1 MRLRVAG
8 LAMLIALAAA
18 TAAHAQAP
26 SDSLRQALRTWRGKV
41 TYLAGPSIYV
51 DAGRLDGLLPGDTLS
66 LWREEN
72 RVALVRVDALAS
84 HRVTCDTL
92 ATWMEVRLGDGVR
105 FVGGTAPPG
114 PKPGPA
120 IVAAETPAI
129 VAPAPATLPPMAART
144 PSAPSARQLPRLRG
158 RIGVH
163 HLSVQSEGGAKFEQP
178 MLDLR
183 VEQRLDRLAMDFDLR
198 GRRTVVTGSD
208 GEAETR
214 SLTRVQRAMLT
225 YGDATGLRSAV
236 GRQSAPSLGVVSVF
250 DGALVEHRGA
260 RWSVGAFAG
269 TQPEPVRMRVDG
281 TVREFGAFVEAASPV
296 LTTDRWTVTLGAVSS
311 YDRETPDREFGYL
324 QGFVRK
330 GPATTFFTQ
339 EVDLQRAWERA
350 LGEPAVSFSSSYA
363 SMSWQLRR
371 SLSWSTGYDN
381 RRRVRLWR
389 DRDTP
394 ETQFDDRY
402 RQGTWTG
409 ASWNPVRPIRLGG
422 EYRILRGGDPA
433 DSWTLSADVLMRN
446 RWAPTAR
453 ARVSAFDGR
462 ANESSLWSAG
472 FGASPWSG
480 GQVYWS
486 SGERRTREFVSDQT
500 ARTRWSEWT
509 LEAAVGRRWYGSLS
523 WEEDRGE
530 LGGSRQVLAGL
541 SWRL

>member
-1 MRLRVAG
+1 
-8 LAMLIALAAA
+8 MLIALAGA

-66 LWREEN
+66 LWRADD

-92 ATWMEVRLGDGVR
+92 ATWMEVQLGDGVR

-114 PKPGPA
+114 PKPKPA
-120 IVAAETPAI
+120 PALTVVETPA
-129 VAPAPATLPPMAART
+129 VATPAAAAPPTMTLQT
-144 PSAPSARQLPRLRG
+144 PSATAMRPSRPLPRLRG
-158 RIGVH
+158 RVGLQ
-163 HLSVQSEGGAKFEQP
+163 HLSVQSDGGAKFEQP

-183 VEQRLDRLAMDFDLR
+183 VEQRLDRVAMDIDLR
-198 GRRTVVTGSD
+198 GRRTVVTASD
-208 GEAETR
+208 GEAVTQA
-214 SLTRVQRAMLT
+214 LTRVQRASLT
-225 YGDATGLRSAV
+225 YGEATGLRTAV

-250 DGALVEHRGA
+250 DGALVEHRGS
-260 RWSVGAFAG
+260 RWSMGAFAG

-281 TVREFGAFVEAASPV
+281 AVREFGAFVEAASPA
-296 LTTDRWTVTLGAVSS
+296 LASDRWTVTLGAVSS
-311 YDRETPDREFGYL
+311 YDHETPDREFGYL
-324 QGFVRK
+324 QGFMRK

-339 EVDLQRAWERA
+339 EIDLQRAWERA

-363 SMSWQLRR
+363 SVNWQVRR
-371 SLSWSTGYDN
+371 SLSLSTGYDN

-409 ASWNPVRPIRLGG
+409 ASWNPWRPLRLGG
-422 EYRILRGGDPA
+422 EYRVLRGGDPA
-433 DSWTLSADVLMRN
+433 DSWTLSTDLVMRR

-462 ANESSLWSAG
+462 ANESGLWSAG
-472 FGASPWSG
+472 FGASPWPG

-486 SGERRTREFVSDQT
+486 SGERHTREFISDIT
-500 ARTRWSEWT
+500 SRTRWNEWT